1 MIDPIKTAAI
11 ISNIPATIFLNI
23 KLPIPKQ
30 KAYTTTAPKI
40 QWIQDRVNL
49 KFQPISGYF

>member
-11 ISNIPATIFLNI
+11 INDIPATIFLNI

-30 KAYTTTAPKI
+30 KAYTVTVPKI
-40 QWIQDRVNL
+40 Q
-49 KFQPISGYF
+49 